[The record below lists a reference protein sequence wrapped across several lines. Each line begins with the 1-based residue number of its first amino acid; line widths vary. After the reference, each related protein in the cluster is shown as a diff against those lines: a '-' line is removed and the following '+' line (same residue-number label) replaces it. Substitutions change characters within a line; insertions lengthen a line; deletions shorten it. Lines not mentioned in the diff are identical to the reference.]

1 MSYETV
7 LYEVADG
14 VALITLNRPE
24 RLNAWNP
31 QLARDLND
39 ALTEADRDDAVRS
52 VVLTGAGRAFC
63 AGADLSAGP
72 DTFDDDSNP
81 ERMNRDSNPR
91 ILPYDLRKPVIAAIN
106 GAAVGVGITYPL
118 LADVR
123 IVAEEAKIQFA
134 FVRRGMLPEL
144 ASHAILPRVV
154 GFSNAA
160 DLLLTGRMIS
170 GTEAAAL
177 GLASAAVP
185 ADRVVAVA
193 IERAREINLAAPV
206 SVAAAKKLMWDNL
219 RGDIAATT
227 RVEVPVFA
235 WFGQQPDAR
244 EGIVSFLEKR
254 PPQWSMS
261 PQRDF
266 PEWPA

>member
-123 IVAEEAKIQFA
+123 IVAEEAKIQSASWFSSSCGSRSSSLA
-134 FVRRGMLPEL
+134 ISPAPRGVTPC
-144 ASHAILPRVV
+144 PR
-154 GFSNAA
+154 
-160 DLLLTGRMIS
+160 GRA
-170 GTEAAAL
+170 G
-177 GLASAAVP
+177 VF
-185 ADRVVAVA
+185 
-193 IERAREINLAAPV
+193 AREV
-206 SVAAAKKLMWDNL
+206 
-219 RGDIAATT
+219 
-227 RVEVPVFA
+227 
-235 WFGQQPDAR
+235 
-244 EGIVSFLEKR
+244 
-254 PPQWSMS
+254 
-261 PQRDF
+261 
-266 PEWPA
+266 